1 MNELDRIIKD
11 LSESI
16 EDDQKYMEEEFE
28 AVRDYCIKREFK
40 LSEDEMKTIKSI
52 GLEDW
57 IEEWRSRTF
66 ASFRTYL
73 FFRARDILDGFCSI
87 CSVFSISLICF

>member
-1 MNELDRIIKD
+1 
-11 LSESI
+11 
-16 EDDQKYMEEEFE
+16 MEEEFE

-57 IEEWRSRTF
+57 IEEWRSD
-66 ASFRTYL
+66 YEE
-73 FFRARDILDGFCSI
+73 
-87 CSVFSISLICF
+87 V

>member
-1 MNELDRIIKD
+1 
-11 LSESI
+11 
-16 EDDQKYMEEEFE
+16 MEEEFE

-57 IEEWRSRTF
+57 FEEWRNKNMEEYILNECRKYILKFHNMSDTEIYNWMCNNYKGYKNYEIIRKCSFIIFEESR
-66 ASFRTYL
+66 
-73 FFRARDILDGFCSI
+73 
-87 CSVFSISLICF
+87 

>member
-28 AVRDYCIKREFK
+28 TVRDYCIGRKFE
-40 LSEDEMKTIKSI
+40 LSEDEIKTIKSI
-52 GLEDW
+52 GLESW
-57 IEEWRSRTF
+57 IEEWRND
-66 ASFRTYL
+66 YEEVQ
-73 FFRARDILDGFCSI
+73 RDIYNI
-87 CSVFSISLICF
+87 

>member
-1 MNELDRIIKD
+1 MNELDRI
-11 LSESI
+11 I

-28 AVRDYCIKREFK
+28 TVRAYCIKREFK

-57 IEEWRSRTF
+57 IEEWRSD
-66 ASFRTYL
+66 YEE
-73 FFRARDILDGFCSI
+73 
-87 CSVFSISLICF
+87 V